1 MVYIEQF
8 IMSFIPSL
16 CFGIILNAPRRILI
30 PCGLIGGCAW
40 IVTYATMQAGT
51 NVAIATFLG
60 TLMINFLCVYF
71 SRRQRV
77 PAIILSIPGIVPLV
91 PGGPAYT
98 AVRYAVE
105 SRYIESFEQILIV
118 IYVSGAIAVGFMV
131 GNLVE
136 SKFTHYLTRNRLTRT
151 KQP

>member
-1 MVYIEQF
+1 
-8 IMSFIPSL
+8 
-16 CFGIILNAPRRILI
+16 
-30 PCGLIGGCAW
+30 
-40 IVTYATMQAGT
+40 MQAGT

-131 GNLVE
+131 GNMVE
-136 SKFTHYLTRNRLTRT
+136 SKFTHYLSRNRLTRT